1 MTRTWYIHIHWL
13 YPSEKMPSK
22 KGSTSSTS
30 SYRGELTGMSCNSH
44 VYNLQWLTSSLWKA
58 AQAPVLY
65 PNSLHGGPHNLGY
78 QSHLNSSV
86 FTYFQ
91 RQVIKHCIFCT
102 HAHFAKKK
110 PVASS
115 CNLGDLPWS
124 SALEVQKIDENCIK
138 LHLFSEYGWVSP
150 SKSISCKIMIILSTL
165 AGTRL
170 KGKQNLSLSPSCT
183 LLHSYERFEAF
194 GSRSLVHTSGWTV
207 RNLLKIDRKK
217 TTQMVQKN
225 LQLWDW
231 L

>member
-1 MTRTWYIHIHWL
+1 MYTAWPNVQGFFGLKEWYSNHSGVAPPQKNIGVTMTRTWYIHIHWL

-110 PVASS
+110 TCCKFLQSGWFTLKFSS
-115 CNLGDLPWS
+115 RS
-124 SALEVQKIDENCIK
+124 SENRWK
-138 LHLFSEYGWVSP
+138 LH
-150 SKSISCKIMIILSTL
+150 KIASIQWIRMGFTIQKYIM
-165 AGTRL
+165 
-170 KGKQNLSLSPSCT
+170 
-183 LLHSYERFEAF
+183 
-194 GSRSLVHTSGWTV
+194 
-207 RNLLKIDRKK
+207 
-217 TTQMVQKN
+217 
-225 LQLWDW
+225 
-231 L
+231 